1 MTKTEITKIV
11 NRWEESRLLEGLTT
25 KKQKTECAL
34 LLDSIT
40 CYLLGTLRTPSKI
53 TKKEQYYVDS
63 LIPITRRLY
72 SEGIKNIE
80 PELLYNNYVKFL
92 NNKPKLSNKIKD
104 KEAEL
109 VAIFCDNMIEEFNNI

>member
-11 NRWEESRLLEGLTT
+11 NRWEESRLLEGLTM

-53 TKKEQYYVDS
+53 TKEEQYYVDS

-72 SEGIKNIE
+72 SEGIRNIE

-109 VAIFCDNMIEEFNNI
+109 VAIFCDNMVEEFNNI